1 MISPQTRLNS
11 SSIDCA
17 FSLSKMFKSVVLV
30 LALLVAFIDCAC
42 VDGKNNVVKLADAS
56 SNNVIKVDNGVAQAY
71 DTNMKTSCYKNE
83 ANIQLPGYLKLIS
96 GTINIGKQL
105 KVINNNKALLT
116 LRKNSWMVGYVCE
129 DGKSKNFLVPDSDC
143 NIDICTLSKALCKT
157 LEIPGIHNLSEI
169 EGDVGSNGTIV
180 LPNPSSMLK
189 PLLKGQWTMQI
200 KLQVEN
206 EIVMHI
212 KLPSNEDWLYLDE

>member
-1 MISPQTRLNS
+1 MLRLVS
-11 SSIDCA
+11 
-17 FSLSKMFKSVVLV
+17 LV
-30 LALLVAFIDCAC
+30 LALLVSSIDCAC
-42 VDGKNNVVKLADAS
+42 VDGKNNVVELADAS

-71 DTNMKTSCYKNE
+71 DPNMKTSCYKNA
-83 ANIQLPGYLKLIS
+83 ANVQLPGYLKLIS

-116 LRKNSWMVGYVCE
+116 LRKNS
-129 DGKSKNFLVPDSDC
+129 

-157 LEIPGIHNLSEI
+157 LEIPGLHNLSEI
-169 EGDVGSNGTIV
+169 EGDVGSNGTIQ
-180 LPNPSSMLK
+180 LPSPSSALR
-189 PLLKGQWTMQI
+189 PLLKGQWAMQI